1 MNSWY
6 KNKKSFAVLFIIL
19 ILVIV
24 SLMVANIAKAWI
36 QKLREEEAKKAEE
49 VVDLYNASRYF
60 FRVYYP
66 IDWAVNG
73 GTNGF
78 MINSNTG
85 LVLEAFPLVENPVT
99 PRPTVAT
106 SPSATPTL
114 SEGQTVKPTATP
126 DPREGMVRYQYASAR
141 FYYREYTDFGIEKK
155 DPATIAPDHTPNITA
170 TPNVTS
176 TPQNTGGQTV
186 SPTVFDSDTP
196 VTLED
201 AFEAVRKYID
211 AQDYLNVTYEINEG
225 EILELG
231 GKRFGKATY
240 TYSDVTGMKY
250 KCDVYVAVRKMAY
263 YVITFE
269 AVENNEIKAYTKYSD
284 EFEGMIEDMLFSV
297 FDY

>member
-36 QKLREEEAKKAEE
+36 QKMREEEATKAEE
-49 VVDLYNASRYF
+49 VVDMYNASRYF
-60 FRVYYP
+60 FRVYYSAN
-66 IDWAVNG
+66 WNVNG
-73 GTNGF
+73 GANGF

-85 LVLEAFPLVENPVT
+85 LVLEAFPLVENPIT
-99 PRPTVAT
+99 PEPTIAASESV
-106 SPSATPTL
+106 TPTL
-114 SEGQTVKPTATP
+114 KEGQTSKPTATP
-126 DPREGMVRYQYASAR
+126 DPREGLIRYQYATAR

-155 DPATIAPDHTPNITA
+155 DPTTIAPDHTHSITA
-170 TPNVTS
+170 TPDATS
-176 TPQNTGGQTV
+176 TPQITGGQTV

-196 VTLED
+196 VKLEEV
-201 AFEAVRKYID
+201 FESVKEYID
-211 AQDYLNVTYEINEG
+211 GQDYEDIIYEVDEG
-225 EILELG
+225 QILELG

-240 TYSDVTGMKY
+240 TYSDTNGMTY
-250 KCDVYVAVRKMAY
+250 KCDIYVAVRKMAY

-269 AVENNEIKAYTKYSD
+269 AVENNEIKAHSKYSD
-284 EFEGMIEDMLFSV
+284 EFEGMVEDMLFSV